1 MEKGELL
8 YEDGNQS
15 VRRAD
20 EEGMLIVTRTDT
32 VVNEKDGSAEEIPGK
47 GTIVNRMTNKL
58 CRFLETKGIRTAFVE
73 ELSDTESLVR
83 EVETIPLEVTIRNY
97 SAGDF
102 PEKTGMP
109 EGTALPVPT
118 AEFRYLKKELGDP
131 EINGYYALTMKLLN
145 EAEVETVVRT
155 AFRVNEALS
164 EHLEKAGMD
173 LVDLRLLF
181 GRLKGEIL
189 VACGLSPDNLRL
201 WDSRTHE
208 KLDRDRFV
216 LHLGNV
222 ADAYREAFSRLEP
235 KA

>member
-1 MEKGELL
+1 MEKDGLL
-8 YEDGNQS
+8 FEGGTQS
-15 VRRAD
+15 VRRSD
-20 EEGMLIVTRTDT
+20 EDGMLIVARNDM

-47 GTIVNRMTNKL
+47 GAIVNRMTNKL

-83 EVETIPLEVTIRNY
+83 ELEMIPVEVTVRNY
-97 SAGDF
+97 SAGEF
-102 PEKTGMP
+102 PEKTGIP

-118 AEFRYLKKELGDP
+118 AEFRYLKKELGNP
-131 EINGYYALTMKLLN
+131 EINGYYALAMKLLT

-164 EHLEKAGMD
+164 EYLKNAKMD
-173 LVDLRLLF
+173 LVDLRLIF
-181 GRLKGEIL
+181 GRLKGDIL
-189 VACGLSPDNLRL
+189 VACGLSPDNMRL
-201 WDSRTHE
+201 WDSTTHE

-216 LHLGNV
+216 LGLGNV
-222 ADAYREAFSRLEP
+222 ADAYREAFLRLEP